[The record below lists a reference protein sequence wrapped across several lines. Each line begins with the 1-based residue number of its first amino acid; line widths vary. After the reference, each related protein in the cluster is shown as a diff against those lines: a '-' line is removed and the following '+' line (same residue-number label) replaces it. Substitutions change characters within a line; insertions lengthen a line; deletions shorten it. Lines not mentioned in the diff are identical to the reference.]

1 MADEAQIQTSLQIR
15 KTSPDT
21 NVKQIDY
28 RSQPTSFKAD
38 VDLIQGPTPG
48 SFLVS
53 TAGTD
58 VDLSALTTPGLARF
72 QNQDDTNY
80 VQVGMWD
87 PEGAR
92 FYPMLELL
100 PGESY
105 IVRLSRD
112 IEEEFG
118 TGDPGTASAGPSTN
132 RLRFKAIVAD
142 CQCNVEAFGK

>member
-1 MADEAQIQTSLQIR
+1 MADEARLNSSLQIR
-15 KTSPDT
+15 KADSTGT
-21 NVKQIDY
+21 VQIEY
-28 RSQPTSFKAD
+28 RSQPTSFTAD
-38 VDLIQGPTPG
+38 VSAVQGPTPG

-58 VDLSALTTPGLARF
+58 VDLTALTIPGLARF

-87 PEGAR
+87 PEGVR

-100 PGESY
+100 PGETY
-105 IVRLSRD
+105 VVRLSRD

-118 TGDPGTASAGPSTN
+118 TGDPGTAPAGANTN